1 MREVFARIEDGDL
14 EALAEVLAGLS
25 AGDRAA
31 LLPLLDGYT
40 PPPVLPEPVPE
51 PEPEPEA
58 HPGVM
63 VLRAHVG
70 GPTIGGA
77 APRRLVATAMFA
89 APDAAQA
96 ADGARAPGEEVVLD
110 EETVRQQ
117 ERLRRNRGNIWF
129 LRHEAEAVARRRN
142 EQRHAAY
149 SLAVIACVGAA
160 ADAVKRLHAP
170 WTNDRPPHLAPDA
183 LPHLLRLRGAD
194 WCATLGRGMLRR
206 SRSRTL
212 ATLWPFTEALL
223 RAVGAPPP
231 EEPAAVAC
239 YVRMRRDG
247 QRLAGFLAADPWFD
261 RMLPHLFD
269 EVQVATAFADQSAWP
284 EALLEL
290 AATGRVERGT
300 VIAGCLRRLR
310 AGGRPGILQPFLAML
325 KQLAPA
331 AGELTGHRQ
340 ELTGLLGAPLSTVA
354 DWAYTSLR
362 ALHDEAPLDPATL
375 AEITAGMLSRPEKKL
390 VRAHL
395 GWLRQL
401 PLDDLLDGLV
411 TGLHHPVAE
420 LAGRT
425 LDLIEPR
432 LPHLPA
438 AARDRLRDEVPAL
451 DGAVGQRLAA
461 LLGTAAPPP
470 PPVPVLVAAL
480 PAEFPAPLDL
490 GALAGELATVLRHG
504 DEDPV
509 RHELMLDGLV
519 RAARGDRAAAARV
532 LAAVMPQWAGTWAD
546 LIAAATGLTAPPPY
560 ESPFAHLYVT
570 TLGTFVE
577 RRSIELAARLAADPP
592 PALLATPATV
602 AGHVD
607 PDRVL
612 SLLRQADRDGW
623 QPGPADLTQALLRLP
638 RTVDATVVEGA
649 ARLASP
655 AGRRFADH
663 LRTAAAEPRTWVEE
677 VPGQAYH
684 SGRRIAMLDA
694 AGLPADVADP
704 RTATQR
710 VAAVYHQPRMALWP
724 MVTPSHREVAAAHI
738 QPYLVTPHGSPGTT
752 FLEGLAAA
760 DGPSGPAM
768 SLVLAYVFGSSRQE
782 MRLAAADALITLAA
796 RPGWDSTT
804 TGAEIGALS
813 SDERIVLQR
822 TVQPLTEAFKA
833 GAHTAVWQATSA
845 ALPALLAAAPRPGLA
860 DLLTLAAD
868 ARPAGARL
876 DLPELHAL
884 AARPGRSR
892 LAESARRLAAL
903 VGGR

>member
-14 EALAEVLAGLS
+14 DALAEVLAGLS

-31 LLPLLDGYT
+31 LLPLLDAYT

-51 PEPEPEA
+51 PEPEPEPN
-58 HPGVM
+58 PGVI
-63 VLRAHVG
+63 VLRAFAG
-70 GPTIGGA
+70 GPAT
-77 APRRLVATAMFA
+77 PRRLVATAMFTG
-89 APDAAQA
+89 PD
-96 ADGARAPGEEVVLD
+96 GEDVVLD
-110 EETVRQQ
+110 KEAVWRQEQ
-117 ERLRRNRGNIWF
+117 ARRNRGNIWF
-129 LRHEAEAVARRRN
+129 LRHQAEAAARKRN
-142 EQRHAAY
+142 EQRYAAH
-149 SLAVIACVGAA
+149 SLAVVACVGA

-170 WTNDRPPHLAPDA
+170 WTTGRPPYLAPDA

-206 SRSRTL
+206 SRSR
-212 ATLWPFTEALL
+212 AVETLWPFTEALL

-247 QRLAGFLAADPWFD
+247 QLAEFLAADPWFD
-261 RMLPHLFD
+261 RMLPYLFD
-269 EVQVATAFADQSAWP
+269 EVQVATAFAGQSGWP

-331 AGELTGHRQ
+331 AGELAGHRQ

-375 AEITAGMLSRPEKKL
+375 TEITAGMLSRPEKKL

-411 TGLHHPVAE
+411 AGLHHPVAE

-470 PPVPVLVAAL
+470 PPVPVLVVAL

-490 GALAGELATVLRHG
+490 GALAGELATTLRHG

-509 RHELMLDGLV
+509 RHELMLDGLL

-532 LAAVMPQWAGTWAD
+532 LAAVMPQWAGPWAD

-577 RRSIELAARLAADPP
+577 RRSVELAARLATDPP

-704 RTATQR
+704 RTAAQR
-710 VAAVYHQPRMALWP
+710 VAAVHHQPRLALWP

-752 FLEGLAAA
+752 FLEGLTAA
-760 DGPSGPAM
+760 DGPPGPAM
-768 SLVLAYVFGSSRQE
+768 SLVLAYLFGSSRQE

-796 RPGWDSTT
+796 RPGWDSTV
-804 TGAEIGALS
+804 TGEQIGALS

-845 ALPALLAAAPRPGLA
+845 ALPALLAAAARPGLA

-868 ARPAGARL
+868 ACPAGTRL
-876 DLPELHAL
+876 DLPELPAL

-903 VGGR
+903 VASDR

>member
-14 EALAEVLAGLS
+14 EALAGALAGLS

-31 LLPLLDGYT
+31 LLPQLDAYT

-58 HPGVM
+58 GPGVM
-63 VLRAHVG
+63 GLRVHAA
-70 GPTIGGA
+70 GPAIGGA
-77 APRRLVATAMFA
+77 ATGRRIVAVAMFA
-89 APDAAQA
+89 T
-96 ADGARAPGEEVVLD
+96 ADGAPGEMVLD

-117 ERLRRNRGNIWF
+117 ERLRRNRGNVWF
-129 LRHEAEAVARRRN
+129 LRHEAEAAARKRN

-149 SLAVIACVGAA
+149 SLAVVVCTGAA

-170 WTNDRPPHLAPDA
+170 WTHGQPPHLVPDA

-194 WCATLGRGMLRR
+194 WCATLGRGLLRR
-206 SRSRTL
+206 SRSR
-212 ATLWPFTEALL
+212 AAAALWPFTEALL

-239 YVRMRRDG
+239 YVRMWRGD
-247 QRLAGFLAADPWFD
+247 QHAEFLAADPWFD

-269 EVQVATAFADQSAWP
+269 DDQVATAFAGRSGWP
-284 EALLEL
+284 ELLLEL
-290 AATGRVERGT
+290 VATGRVERGT
-300 VIAGCLRRLR
+300 LIAGCLRRLR
-310 AGGRPGILQPFLAML
+310 AGGRPGVLQPFLAML

-331 AGELTGHRQ
+331 PDELAGHRQ
-340 ELTGLLGAPLSTVA
+340 ELTGLLGAPLSTVT

-362 ALHDEAPLDPATL
+362 ALHDTAPLDPATL
-375 AEITAGMLSRPEKKL
+375 AEITAAMLSRPEKKL

-401 PLDDLLDGLV
+401 PLDGLLADLLDGLV
-411 TGLHHPVAE
+411 AGLHHPMAE

-461 LLGTAAPPP
+461 LLGTAAPVP

-480 PAEFPAPLDL
+480 PVEFPAPLDL
-490 GALAGELATVLRHG
+490 GALAGELATTLRKG
-504 DEDPV
+504 DDDPV
-509 RHELMLDGLV
+509 RHELMLDGLL
-519 RAARGDRAAAARV
+519 RAARGDRTAAARV
-532 LAAVMPQWAGTWAD
+532 LAAVMPQWAGPWPD

-560 ESPFAHLYVT
+560 ENQFAHLYVT
-570 TLGTFVE
+570 TLGTFIE
-577 RRSIELAARLAADPP
+577 RRSVELAARLAADPP
-592 PALLATPATV
+592 PALLATPATL

-612 SLLRQADRDGW
+612 GLLRQAERDGW

-638 RTVDATVVEGA
+638 RTVDATVAEAA
-649 ARLASP
+649 ARLSSP

-663 LRTAAAEPRTWVEE
+663 IGTASAEPRTWVEE

-704 RTATQR
+704 RTGAQR
-710 VAAVYHQPRMALWP
+710 VAAVHHLPRLALWP

-738 QPYLVTPHGSPGTT
+738 QPFLVTPHGSPGTT

-760 DGPSGPAM
+760 DGPPGPAM
-768 SLVLAYVFGSSRQE
+768 SLVLAYLSGSSRQE
-782 MRLAAADALITLAA
+782 MRLAAADALVTLAA
-796 RPGWDSTT
+796 RPGWDSTAV
-804 TGAEIGALS
+804 GAEIAALS
-813 SDERIVLQR
+813 GDERIVLQR
-822 TVQPLTEAFKA
+822 TVQPLTEALKA
-833 GAHTAVWQATSA
+833 GAHTAVWQAISA
-845 ALPALLAAAPRPGLA
+845 ALPGLLTATARPGLA

-868 ARPAGARL
+868 ACPAGGRL

-892 LAESARRLAAL
+892 LAESARRLAGL
-903 VGGR
+903 VTGDR